1 MYKKCAT
8 CPKLGITCNEFDL
21 LALSTDEM
29 REWCRWRLVWLGWPR
44 VRLVEE
50 AKTPKSTIDRFFSN
64 EPCDFKFETFRPI
77 VKALIGGEKV
87 EHPCPMCDIENDTE
101 KLQQEKELLQ
111 AEIERITADNEQ
123 MQQYIRDH
131 DAQHKADHEN
141 TANALRMLE
150 GQLKVKQTAVN
161 VLILILAV
169 VVVALIGVLIYDK
182 ITPHLGWFRQ

>member
-8 CPKLGITCNEFDL
+8 CPKLGISCNEFDL
-21 LALSTDEM
+21 LSMSTDEM

-87 EHPCPMCDIENDTE
+87 EHPCPMCDIESDTE

-111 AEIERITADNEQ
+111 AEIERIKADNEQ

-131 DAQHKADHEN
+131 DAQHKAAHDN
-141 TANALRMLE
+141 TASAITLLEAQMRSKNIAIIALSAL
-150 GQLKVKQTAVN
+150 L
-161 VLILILAV
+161 
-169 VVVALIGVLIYDK
+169 VVAAVALMI
-182 ITPHLGWFRQ
+182 